1 VLSSALRRSDSAS
14 VEPVLSA
21 YKSATDAE
29 LRGSLLSVLGQVGRN
44 QSLLVLR
51 SALKDSS
58 PEIRRGAI
66 RALSD
71 WPNTTPMNDLAEIAS
86 NDPNAS
92 FQVLAL
98 QGYIRLIGLPDGR
111 PPAETVKMLS
121 EAMSLAKRPDEKR
134 TVLSMLQGIN
144 TREALAIAEAAA
156 KDPHVADEA
165 KMAADRIRQR
175 LAPRTGP

>member
-1 VLSSALRRSDSAS
+1 VLH
-14 VEPVLSA
+14 
-21 YKSATDAE
+21 
-29 LRGSLLSVLGQVGRN
+29 
-44 QSLLVLR
+44 
-51 SALKDSS
+51 SALKDGS

-71 WPNTTPMNDLAEIAS
+71 WPNTTPMNELFEIAK

-111 PPAETVKMLS
+111 APVETVRMLS
-121 EAMSLAKRPDEKR
+121 EAMSVAKRPDEKR

-156 KDPHVADEA
+156 KDLQVTEEA
-165 KMAADRIRQR
+165 KVAADRIRQR
-175 LAPRTGP
+175 LASRTRP